1 MCARPPSSVRPEP
14 LTAARA
20 AGAAAGPT
28 RPPED
33 RCTDH
38 AAARRPHP
46 VRTRHVRFF
55 RLFAI
60 FFGGNLAYSTHTS
73 CRRPEPY
80 IRHQMDPRVHTFVS
94 VSAGLV
100 RISPSRACYH
110 RLTLVRD
117 RPSTALHNRTG
128 GERRQQADHSGAKH
142 RHSHPPPAPRRVPDS
157 ALVTVAAG
165 GATTTSL
172 FEFAALGANVRGHR
186 GVGDTCKRGRGKRV
200 RWGLEDKST

>member
-1 MCARPPSSVRPEP
+1 MRVLRPWPGP
-14 LTAARA
+14 
-20 AGAAAGPT
+20 GPT
-28 RPPED
+28 RHGRMPVGQRRTLGAPL
-33 RCTDH
+33 RRRR
-38 AAARRPHP
+38 ARRAGAGGGRPR
-46 VRTRHVRFF
+46 VFF
-55 RLFAI
+55 R
-60 FFGGNLAYSTHTS
+60 GNLAYSTHTS

-200 RWGLEDKST
+200 RRGLEDKSRLT